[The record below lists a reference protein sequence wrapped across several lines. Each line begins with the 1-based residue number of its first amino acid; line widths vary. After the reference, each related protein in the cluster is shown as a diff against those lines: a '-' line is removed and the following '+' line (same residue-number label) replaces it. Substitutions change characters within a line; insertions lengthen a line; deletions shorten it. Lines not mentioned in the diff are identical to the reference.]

1 MKKIYLGM
9 LGLHTLYGYVILF
22 QEIGVTDLVFLSH
35 SYVTPLS
42 CELGLFCKFFH
53 RGGSLTFWGGLLS
66 LTLFKSPRLLVFC
79 ILIYKALC
87 RGLSNVVC

>member
-9 LGLHTLYGYVILF
+9 LGLHTLYSYVILF

-66 LTLFKSPRLLVFC
+66 LTLFMKICMDMSKKLNPTIFP
-79 ILIYKALC
+79 I
-87 RGLSNVVC
+87 